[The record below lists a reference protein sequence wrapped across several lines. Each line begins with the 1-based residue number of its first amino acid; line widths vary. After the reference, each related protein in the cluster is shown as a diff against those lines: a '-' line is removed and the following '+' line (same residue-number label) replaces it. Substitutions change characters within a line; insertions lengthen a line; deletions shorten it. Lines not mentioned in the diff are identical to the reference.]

1 MARAE
6 YRAWAAGQRQLNA
19 REPGGPI
26 GMSTEAYAEALARA
40 ADDTTTATTGADTG
54 AGTAVQDAPKA
65 ADGAVLPGVDLN
77 DADTSFVLT
86 EALREFAHRQRGEAD
101 DVAQAIAAGDD
112 VDPGAGVEVARRRRR
127 AEIAE
132 TIAET
137 ALGSRPAP
145 PPTTMEGPA

>member
-1 MARAE
+1 
-6 YRAWAAGQRQLNA
+6 
-19 REPGGPI
+19 
-26 GMSTEAYAEALARA
+26 MSTEAYAEAPARA
-40 ADDTTTATTGADTG
+40 ADTTTATAADTG
-54 AGTAVQDAPKA
+54 TGTAVQDAPKVVG
-65 ADGAVLPGVDLN
+65 GAVLPGVDLD
-77 DADTSFVLT
+77 DADTSFVPT

-112 VDPGAGVEVARRRRR
+112 ADPGAGVEVARRRRW